1 MSTPIPE
8 AFRATEKN
16 PVAAFDIEAWRS
28 GRKTPTR
35 VIPVT
40 NDPGAGLRLA
50 ELQERELKIR
60 TGHAEAQAE
69 GRKVPG
75 KRAGSTTTAE
85 LEALKDEIRVIL
97 AELDGTWSYITV
109 RALTPREANRV
120 ADTKENRIDKI
131 AAALAVTATI
141 SANRDGPG
149 ETLDEDGWS
158 GVLET
163 IGVQQTLSVE
173 NAMSELTDAVVTPD
187 FSRRVYDVLDPP
199 GSSSN

>member
-1 MSTPIPE
+1 MSTTSS
-8 AFRATEKN
+8 A
-16 PVAAFDIEAWRS
+16 VAGFDIEAWRS

-35 VIPVT
+35 IVPVT
-40 NDPGAGLRLA
+40 NDPGAGLRLTQM
-50 ELQERELKIR
+50 QERELKIR
-60 TGHAEAQAE
+60 EDQALAQAE

-75 KRAGSTTTAE
+75 KRAGSTSTAE
-85 LEALKDEIRVIL
+85 LDDLKANIKAIL
-97 AELDGTWSYITV
+97 AELDGTWTYITV

-131 AAALAVTATI
+131 AAALAVAGTI
-141 SANRDGPG
+141 SASQDGPG

-158 GVLET
+158 AVLET

-199 GSSSN
+199 NSSSN

>member
-1 MSTPIPE
+1 MPETPE
-8 AFRATEKN
+8 AN

-35 VIPVT
+35 VVPVT

-69 GRKVPG
+69 GRRVSG

-97 AELDGTWSYITV
+97 AELDGTWSYIHV
-109 RALTPREANRV
+109 RALTPRESAKIGKLDDGMDQV
-120 ADTKENRIDKI
+120 AASLEVGATLS
-131 AAALAVTATI
+131 ATAD
-141 SANRDGPG
+141 APG
-149 ETLDEDGWS
+149 ERLDRGGWD

-163 IGVQQTLSVE
+163 IGTQQAAAVQT
-173 NAMSELTDAVVTPD
+173 AITELTFAVVTPD
-187 FSRRVYDVLDPP
+187 FSRRVCALLDTPD
-199 GSSSN
+199 SSSS